1 MPRQG
6 PYPSRVVVISR
17 VARFVVLGALLWSAV
32 CLVAAVNAHA
42 NWMVYVS
49 AGVTDQEDAVE
60 AQARWQHWVDLTL
73 FGVLATVA
81 GLAVVFWQVLR
92 VARRLE
98 VDRPPTEVEL
108 LEKRGR

>member
-1 MPRQG
+1 
-6 PYPSRVVVISR
+6 VVVISR
-17 VARFVVLGALLWSAV
+17 VARFVVLGALLWSLV

-49 AGVTDQEDAVE
+49 AGVTDQPDAVE
-60 AQARWQHWVDLTL
+60 AQVRWQHWVDLTL
-73 FGVLATVA
+73 FGVLAAVA

-98 VDRPPTEVEL
+98 VDRPPTEEEL